1 MPFSP
6 STVLFRR
13 RYSMIGNSLS
23 VCVSRSTVRHASSS
37 SSKNSNSSNNNNNEK
52 PVEKVLGNDKRHDS
66 NAHADSSASSPS
78 AASSAGFKGWKR
90 FDLPRDKNAAPARTD
105 ASPSSAATLPSAEVA
120 FAHTVVDQRRD
131 RDEARRREASARL
144 TDMFIESDR
153 HVKWMQEQ
161 YQTAEHSQHYEEG
174 LSSLRR
180 VVPQSQTQLQG
191 LFPEDD
197 GRAHETAD
205 APTTATAMTRGNVPK
220 TRNYAYDEDEDGAL
234 SSPAH
239 AASALAPLTPTDVLE
254 QELLDDN
261 FLYYPPAVSVHA
273 DDATKTAANEPFP
286 EPARERYVP
295 GQQIVPPGFTRY
307 RVDVQ
312 YQGSDFD
319 GWYKSVQRT
328 RRSSTL
334 STTSER
340 GSRGDAAAEGT
351 SRYFARSV
359 LEEALAVA
367 LDVAAV
373 SVVAAVIPETGVS
386 VRRLTCHVDVPSEIE
401 LQPRTIL
408 QRATLWLHQRHQP
421 LAVLSCHPCKNQ
433 DFHARH
439 SGVRRVYCYRIL
451 NRIAPP
457 LFDAGLQWH
466 VDRYLDVAR
475 MQRMARVM
483 EGTHDYGYFADP
495 KMANA
500 LRRAAAHT
508 GGGGQVVSSAY
519 SPEHEPLLSHGLPRG
534 QAPAAPKVA
543 IDRGLSQ
550 LERAAALPT
559 FNEYGQRVVTYQAK
573 PREYFKAQTNLPTVR
588 TIDKIDVVR
597 QEDEVLIWFVGQS
610 FLRHQIRNM
619 VSVLKAGGHGL
630 WDDQELQH
638 AFQSGFEVSRKKFAR
653 ERLPPAPVHGLTL
666 WDVEYPPQHASD
678 FVSYVDAGPY
688 EPHDVSAQH

>member
-1 MPFSP
+1 MCA
-6 STVLFRR
+6 VLRK
-13 RYSMIGNSLS
+13 L
-23 VCVSRSTVRHASSS
+23 SSS
-37 SSKNSNSSNNNNNEK
+37 SSNNNKNNNNGSDSHHPGVSSTSE
-52 PVEKVLGNDKRHDS
+52 EDKGTNPDA
-66 NAHADSSASSPS
+66 NVASP
-78 AASSAGFKGWKR
+78 GLKGWKR
-90 FDLPRDKNAAPARTD
+90 YDISRDGG
-105 ASPSSAATLPSAEVA
+105 AATAPTAGPTSA
-120 FAHTVVDQRRD
+120 HDVVDKK
-131 RDEARRREASARL
+131 RDEDDARRRAASARL
-144 TDMFIESDR
+144 AGMFVESGR
-153 HVKWMQEQ
+153 HTQWMQEQ
-161 YQTAEHSQHYEEG
+161 HQTSSQSPRYEEG
-174 LSSLRR
+174 LSSMRC
-180 VVPQSQTQLQG
+180 VVAQGQREAHDSAHDVDGHLCDPSMMAQTALA
-191 LFPEDD
+191 PKPDD
-197 GRAHETAD
+197 SRSTIV
-205 APTTATAMTRGNVPK
+205 RS
-220 TRNYAYDEDEDGAL
+220 YAYDEDEDGA
-234 SSPAH
+234 
-239 AASALAPLTPTDVLE
+239 AAAATGSTALAHPTPTDILE

-261 FLYYPPAVSVHA
+261 FLYYPSPASLHTG
-273 DDATKTAANEPFP
+273 DAGLSTTQDPSPNSS
-286 EPARERYVP
+286 REHYVP
-295 GQQIVPPGFTRY
+295 GQQIIAPGFTRY

-328 RRSSTL
+328 RPPSAKSEAASSGAL
-334 STTSER
+334 AEG
-340 GSRGDAAAEGT
+340 GSRH
-351 SRYFARSV
+351 YARTV

-367 LDVAAV
+367 LDVASV
-373 SVVAAVIPETGVS
+373 TVVAAVIPETGVS
-386 VRRLTCHVDVPSEIE
+386 VRRLTCHVDVPSEVE
-401 LQPRTIL
+401 LQSRTIL
-408 QRATLWLHQRHQP
+408 QRATLWLHRRHQP
-421 LAVLSCHPCKNQ
+421 LAILSCYPCKNQ

-475 MQRMARVM
+475 MQRMARKM

-508 GGGGQVVSSAY
+508 GGGGGQVVSSAY

-534 QAPAAPKVA
+534 QAPAAPKVS
-543 IDRGLSQ
+543 IDRGLTQ

-559 FNEYGQRVVTYQAK
+559 FNEYGQRVITYQAK
-573 PREYFKAQTNLPTVR
+573 PREYFKAHTNLPTVR

-638 AFQSGFEVSRKKFAR
+638 ALQSGFEVSRKKFAR

-666 WDVEYPPQHASD
+666 WDVEYPAQHMSD

-688 EPHDVSAQH
+688 EPYDVSAQQ

>member
-1 MPFSP
+1 M
-6 STVLFRR
+6 LLRR
-13 RYSMIGNSLS
+13 RWGRSGSGSLCGLHIVLRHS
-23 VCVSRSTVRHASSS
+23 ST
-37 SSKNSNSSNNNNNEK
+37 SSNNNNKGGGTDRNGE
-52 PVEKVLGNDKRHDS
+52 E
-66 NAHADSSASSPS
+66 HASQLSPS
-78 AASSAGFKGWKR
+78 TRNRTFPPNDESRATADAPSGSFSAPAPSGFQGWKR
-90 FDLPRDKNAAPARTD
+90 FDLPRDGNTTNAAASPIKTLPPFD
-105 ASPSSAATLPSAEVA
+105 ASLPGTASAHS
-120 FAHTVVDQRRD
+120 VVDQKREH
-131 RDEARRREASARL
+131 DEARRRAASARL
-144 TDMFIESDR
+144 ADMFVESER
-153 HVKWMQEQ
+153 HVQWMQEQ
-161 YQTAEHSQHYEEG
+161 RQQPAQSQHYQEE
-174 LSSLRR
+174 LSSVRHA
-180 VVPQSQTQLQG
+180 VQQQS
-191 LFPEDD
+191 
-197 GRAHETAD
+197 TA
-205 APTTATAMTRGNVPK
+205 AVTRSNVQ
-220 TRNYAYDEDEDGAL
+220 NYSYDEDADDAL
-234 SSPAH
+234 PPESAT
-239 AASALAPLTPTDVLE
+239 SALARTPPAEILE

-261 FLYYPPAVSVHA
+261 FLYYPPPVPLHA
-273 DDATKTAANEPFP
+273 DVAIGSTSDPPHPAP
-286 EPARERYVP
+286 EKVGYVP
-295 GQQIVPPGFTRY
+295 GQQIVPPGLTRY

-319 GWYKSVQRT
+319 GWYKSVRRT
-328 RRSSTL
+328 RPPMKSEGGG
-334 STTSER
+334 TSAIAEG
-340 GSRGDAAAEGT
+340 GSRH
-351 SRYFARSV
+351 YARTV

-367 LDVAAV
+367 LDVA
-373 SVVAAVIPETGVS
+373 SLTVVAAAIPETGVS
-386 VRRLTCHVDVPSEIE
+386 VRRLTCHVDVPSEVE

-408 QRATLWLHQRHQP
+408 QRAALWLHQRHQP
-421 LAVLSCHPCKNQ
+421 LAILSCYPCKNQ

-475 MQRMARVM
+475 MQRMAKAM
-483 EGTHDYGYFADP
+483 EGTRDYGYFADP

-508 GGGGQVVSSAY
+508 GGGGGQVVSSAY

-534 QAPAAPKVA
+534 QMPAAPKKS

-550 LERAAALPT
+550 LERAAVLPT

-573 PREYFKAQTNLPTVR
+573 PREYHKARTNLPTVR

-610 FLRHQIRNM
+610 FLRCQIRNM
-619 VSVLKAGGHGL
+619 VSVLKASGHGL

-666 WDVEYPPQHASD
+666 WDVEYPAQHMSD

-688 EPHDVSAQH
+688 EPHDISVQH